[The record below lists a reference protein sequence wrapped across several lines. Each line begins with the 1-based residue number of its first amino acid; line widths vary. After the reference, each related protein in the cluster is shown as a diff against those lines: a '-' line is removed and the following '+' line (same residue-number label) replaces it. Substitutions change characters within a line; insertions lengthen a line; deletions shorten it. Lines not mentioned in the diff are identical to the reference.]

1 MASSLQLSWRARQ
14 ADSVYSWAV
23 AAATLILA
31 SLSFGAVTSV
41 PILFGPIALE
51 FGWSHG
57 RVALVHTFT
66 MVCAG
71 LGSIVMGRLLDRSG
85 FFRIAVIA
93 GVGTGAGLVLASH
106 ASSFWQMTLA
116 FGLLVG
122 GLGQGAFFSPL
133 AAAVTHWFERHR
145 SLAVAIALSG
155 QGIGGLLVPPLLRL
169 AAEQVGWRSALQG
182 YGLICTTAMLAA
194 ASLYAAAAPVPAH
207 AATLARPADGSRVG
221 TRLTLL
227 LGANICCSNTATF
240 GIAGHMVTY
249 GEAIG
254 LGPTA
259 AGSMMA
265 ALFGVTLFSR
275 LGVGHSL
282 ARGGIYR
289 MMLGMSLLHMVG
301 CWLVLAA
308 STPAQLLVAVMVVGL
323 GFGGY
328 LPAYGSLVRS
338 RFPGREAGRRLSE
351 LYLLGFL
358 GAGAGTFLVGSLRDA
373 SGGAFDRGFI
383 ATGLLATIAC
393 VVLLLR
399 RRELNRDRTS
409 P

>member
-1 MASSLQLSWRARQ
+1 MATPLPSFRRARQ
-14 ADSVYSWAV
+14 ADSAYSWAI
-23 AAATLILA
+23 AAATLVLA
-31 SLSFGAVTSV
+31 SLSFGAVTAV
-41 PILFGPIALE
+41 PILFAPIASE
-51 FGWSHG
+51 FGWSHS

-71 LGSIVMGRLLDRSG
+71 VGSIVIGRLLDRRG
-85 FFRIAVIA
+85 FFRIALVA

-106 ASSFWQMTLA
+106 ARSFWEMTLA

-133 AAAVTHWFERHR
+133 AAAVTHWFDRHR

-155 QGIGGLLVPPLLRL
+155 QSIGGLLVPPLLRV
-169 AAEQVGWRSALQG
+169 AAESAGWRSALQG
-182 YGLICTTAMLAA
+182 YGLICTTAMLAT
-194 ASLYAAAAPVPAH
+194 ASLYAAAAPVQAPAAVAH
-207 AATLARPADGSRVG
+207 RQVTGSHGG

-254 LGPTA
+254 LGPVA

-265 ALFGVTLFSR
+265 ALFGITLFSR
-275 LGVGHSL
+275 LGVGHWL
-282 ARGGIYR
+282 AQGGIYR

-308 STPAQLLVAVMVVGL
+308 STPSQLLAAVMVVGL

-328 LPAYGSLVRS
+328 LPAYGSFIRS
-338 RFPGREAGRRLSE
+338 VFPAREAGRRLSE

-358 GAGAGTFLVGSLRDA
+358 GAGAGTLLVGILRDA
-373 SGGAFDRGFI
+373 RGGAFDAGFL
-383 ATGLLATIAC
+383 ATALLATTSCA
-393 VVLLLR
+393 VLLVR
-399 RRELNRDRTS
+399 HRELNRDRT
-409 P
+409 